1 MHKSKLGMAAAKEFK
16 IKLLFN
22 RPYSPEFNG
31 IELFWAIAKHK
42 FKKAAMSILTGKTT
56 ETCIR
61 KIVAPIL
68 RAITSETIQR
78 CMGSALRLIN

>member
-1 MHKSKLGMAAAKEFK
+1 MAAAIEFK
-16 IKLLFN
+16 VKMLFN

-31 IELFWAIAKHK
+31 IELFWAIAKQK
-42 FKKAAMSILTGKTT
+42 FKKAALSILTGKTT

-68 RAITSETIQR
+68 RAIPLETIQK
-78 CMGSALRLIN
+78 CMVSALKLIN